1 MDSLRQKQS
10 LEERVSELEA
20 QVAELQHEMALMKA
34 EEIDMQSFMSV
45 GEEALR
51 DKAAPAS
58 IVEEEPIV
66 EAKVEEHPMEPVIET
81 TAFEPKIE
89 AAAEEEQEATVGE
102 PIDFQPMGRMQ
113 PALPHSVGNA
123 AAADKQNPAG
133 KSLESKIGK
142 MLIPLA
148 GSALIIFA
156 LVLFGS
162 LIQPRLTDT
171 MKAIL
176 MTVVSAAIAGVGVW
190 RMHSDTKFR
199 TLFAA
204 LAGCGSA
211 GLYVTLLVSHLVLG
225 VLPEVPLMV
234 CVVLWIAAM
243 TALSKYKSRM
253 FCYICYIGILISA
266 YMTVQRWG
274 GSPVGL
280 IVYMLSVGALFA
292 TNWTRRYKQDAWLL
306 WQYPLVML
314 PMADNY
320 DSSTLAQLLIFLS
333 TTAVLA
339 GQVIY
344 YHRQIRQRLLLA
356 IPTLLSLFVLMWSA
370 TQFQYR
376 DNANL
381 LSLDLYFGSMS
392 LFDNPVAWSLLLS
405 ATLLGLCVLYYRYF
419 GSSSLKNRKV
429 LFYLMCGFTAVV
441 IPALNF
447 GTFYHGWCGS
457 FFVPALLALGLGCYY
472 NKAKVRYL
480 GYVYLFL
487 YTCSYA
493 DRLSIPYEISN
504 MTDPEHGVEANLHL
518 QSGAFLYL
526 ATLIGIGYWL
536 WERCADK
543 EKRILLGGLAWGI
556 IGLRFCDWL
565 DYELTYLLLV
575 AYCLK
580 LNFKP
585 VIDKAV
591 DPNSRKWDTVS
602 VMTFLLAI
610 ACLPVRFGLL
620 FSDDPSAL
628 LYIPNDYGSPLVGLL
643 ASVMLWLVAY
653 LKQSDAHKLMAYILL
668 AINLMFSMHQHN
680 LSLSMTVWSAY
691 LVPVLVCAY
700 WTWRHYNL
708 ADKLGLSALAF
719 CFIISLNLCDILG
732 GTEVWTLSALF
743 VILCGVMRFAIDPRT
758 GTVEPISNKFCIAA
772 HELLLLLGTCLLRGE
787 AERLH
792 FIHPLEGTEPYSTAL
807 LVIIVLMLAVVNLRR
822 VNALMRYMPERR
834 VSFYNGLK
842 FTWTLWIILGRFS
855 AVSYLISL
863 AGIVLAIAFIV
874 AGFRFNY
881 KGLRLYG
888 LVLTMVCVIKLLFW
902 DIVFDNAFYRPIS
915 FLVAGILLF
924 LISYIYFRLEK
935 NTSVLQDKSK

>member
-1 MDSLRQKQS
+1 M
-10 LEERVSELEA
+10 EERVSELEA
-20 QVAELQHEMALMKA
+20 QVAELQREMALLKA

-51 DKAAPAS
+51 DKSAPTS
-58 IVEEEPIV
+58 IAEEEPTV
-66 EAKVEEHPMEPVIET
+66 EPMIEEPPVEPVVEP
-81 TAFEPKIE
+81 TAVEPEKE
-89 AAAEEEQEATVGE
+89 PAADEEQAATVAE

-113 PALPHSVGNA
+113 PALPHSAGKE
-123 AAADKQNPAG
+123 AAADELIPAG
-133 KSLESKIGK
+133 KSLEAKIGK

-176 MTVVSAAIAGVGVW
+176 MTLVSAAIAGVGVW
-190 RMHSDTKFR
+190 RMHSSTKFR

-333 TTAVLA
+333 TTAVLV

-356 IPTLLSLFVLMWSA
+356 VPTLLTLFVLMWSA

-405 ATLLGLCVLYYRYF
+405 VTLLGLSALYYKYF

-429 LFYLMCGFTAVV
+429 LFYLMSGFTAVV

-457 FFVPALLALGLGCYY
+457 FFVPALLALGIGCYY
-472 NKAKVRYL
+472 GKPLLRIV
-480 GYVYLFL
+480 GYVYIFFYTIGYAPNLCIEYEVQRYATAIGESVDYVQLQCGVFL
-487 YTCSYA
+487 YFAALFGC
-493 DRLSIPYEISN
+493 
-504 MTDPEHGVEANLHL
+504 
-518 QSGAFLYL
+518 
-526 ATLIGIGYWL
+526 GYWVWRRRSMVEPRTL
-536 WERCADK
+536 QVCLLVG
-543 EKRILLGGLAWGI
+543 ILEL
-556 IGLRFCDWL
+556 CDCNWL
-565 DYELTYLLLV
+565 DAELTYLLLC
-575 AYCLK
+575 AYFIT
-580 LNFKP
+580 NIFKP
-585 VIDKAV
+585 FITTDEVRQGHILQAL
-591 DPNSRKWDTVS
+591 SI
-602 VMTFLLAI
+602 LLAFFV
-610 ACLPVRFGLL
+610 LPLRL
-620 FSDDPSAL
+620 FLSMMGETHAL
-628 LYIPNDYGSPLVGLL
+628 LQVPNIYGGPLTGISAATLMWLLGQKRQSNGLK
-643 ASVMLWLVAY
+643 AF
-653 LKQSDAHKLMAYILL
+653 AYILM
-668 AINLMFSMHQHN
+668 AINLLISMGHHYK
-680 LSLSMTVWSAY
+680 SLVAWGIY
-691 LVPVLVCAY
+691 LAVALFVAY

-732 GTEVWTLSALF
+732 GTEVWILSALF
-743 VILCGVMRFAIDPRT
+743 VILCGVKRFAIDPRT
-758 GTVEPISNKFCIAA
+758 GTVEPISNKLCIAA

-792 FIHPLEGTEPYSTAL
+792 FIHPLEGTEPYETAL
-807 LVIIVLMLAVVNLRR
+807 LVVFVLMLAVVNLRR
-822 VNALMRYMPERR
+822 VNSLMRYLPERR

>member
-1 MDSLRQKQS
+1 M
-10 LEERVSELEA
+10 EERVSELEA
-20 QVAELQHEMALMKA
+20 QVAELQREMALLKA

-45 GEEALR
+45 GEETLR
-51 DKAAPAS
+51 DKATPTS
-58 IVEEEPIV
+58 FVEEEPPV
-66 EAKVEEHPMEPVIET
+66 ETMIEESPMEPVIET
-81 TAFEPKIE
+81 TAVEPE
-89 AAAEEEQEATVGE
+89 VEPVADEEQEETAAE

-113 PALPHSVGNA
+113 PALPHSAGKESAV
-123 AAADKQNPAG
+123 DELNPAG

-176 MTVVSAAIAGVGVW
+176 MTVVSTAIAGVGVW
-190 RMHSDTKFR
+190 RMHSSTKFR

-274 GSPVGL
+274 GSSVGL

-333 TTAVLA
+333 TTAVLV

-356 IPTLLSLFVLMWSA
+356 VPTLLTLFVLMWSA

-376 DNANL
+376 DNANFL
-381 LSLDLYFGSMS
+381 RLDYYFDSTP

-405 ATLLGLCVLYYRYF
+405 VTLLGLSALYYKYF

-429 LFYLMCGFTAVV
+429 LFYLMGGFTAVV

-457 FFVPALLALGLGCYY
+457 FFVPALLALGIGCYY
-472 NKAKVRYL
+472 GKPLLRIV
-480 GYVYLFL
+480 GYVYIFFYTIGYAPNLCIEYEVQRYATSIGESVDYVQLQCGVFL
-487 YTCSYA
+487 YFAALFGC
-493 DRLSIPYEISN
+493 
-504 MTDPEHGVEANLHL
+504 
-518 QSGAFLYL
+518 
-526 ATLIGIGYWL
+526 GYWV
-536 WERCADK
+536 WRRCSMV
-543 EKRILLGGLAWGI
+543 EPRTLQVCSLVGILEL
-556 IGLRFCDWL
+556 CDCNWL
-565 DYELTYLLLV
+565 DAELTYLLLC
-575 AYCLK
+575 AYFIT
-580 LNFKP
+580 NIFKP
-585 VIDKAV
+585 FITTDEVRQGHILQAL
-591 DPNSRKWDTVS
+591 SI
-602 VMTFLLAI
+602 LLAFFV
-610 ACLPVRFGLL
+610 LPLRL
-620 FSDDPSAL
+620 FLSMMGETHAL
-628 LYIPNDYGSPLVGLL
+628 LQVPNIYGGPLTGIAAATLMWLLGQKRQSNGLK
-643 ASVMLWLVAY
+643 AF
-653 LKQSDAHKLMAYILL
+653 AYILM
-668 AINLMFSMHQHN
+668 AINLLISMGHHYK
-680 LSLSMTVWSAY
+680 SLVAWGIY
-691 LVPVLVCAY
+691 LAVALCVAY

-719 CFIISLNLCDILG
+719 CFIISLNLCDLLG
-732 GTEVWTLSALF
+732 ATEVWTLSALF

-758 GTVEPISNKFCIAA
+758 GTVEPISNKLCILA
-772 HELLLLLGTCLLRGE
+772 HEVLLLLGTCLLRGE

-792 FIHPLEGTEPYSTAL
+792 FIHPLEGTEPYETAL
-807 LVIIVLMLAVVNLRR
+807 LVVFVLMLAVVNLRR
-822 VNALMRYMPERR
+822 VNSLMRYMPERR

-874 AGFRFNY
+874 SGFRFNY

>member
-20 QVAELQHEMALMKA
+20 QVAELQREMALLKA

-45 GEEALR
+45 GEEVLR
-51 DKAAPAS
+51 DKPAPTS
-58 IVEEEPIV
+58 FVEEEP
-66 EAKVEEHPMEPVIET
+66 PMEPVVET
-81 TAFEPKIE
+81 TAVEPE
-89 AAAEEEQEATVGE
+89 MEPAAEEEQEETAAE

-113 PALPHSVGNA
+113 PALPHSAGKE
-123 AAADKQNPAG
+123 AAADELNPAG

-162 LIQPRLTDT
+162 LIQPRLTDM

-190 RMHSDTKFR
+190 RMHSSTKFR

-320 DSSTLAQLLIFLS
+320 DSSTLAQLLIFFS
-333 TTAVLA
+333 TAAVLV

-344 YHRQIRQRLLLA
+344 YHRQI
-356 IPTLLSLFVLMWSA
+356 LLSHFSVVPTILTLIVLMWCA
-370 TQFQYR
+370 TQFHCL
-376 DNANL
+376 NV
-381 LSLDLYFGSMS
+381 LDRFFFGTFFFGVTP

-405 ATLLGLCVLYYRYF
+405 VTLLGLSALYYKLYGRAK
-419 GSSSLKNRKV
+419 LENWKAM
-429 LFYLMCGFTAVV
+429 FYLMGGFTAMV
-441 IPALNF
+441 IPTLNF
-447 GTFYHGWCGS
+447 GAPYHDWCGT
-457 FFVPALLALGLGCYY
+457 FFVPALLTLLSGCYY
-472 NKAKVRYL
+472 NKKEIRYL
-480 GYVYLFL
+480 GYSYLLLSTFG
-487 YTCSYA
+487 YA
-493 DRLSIPYEISN
+493 RHLAIPYEVSLEVS
-504 MTDPEHGVEANLHL
+504 PEHFVQGYIRL
-518 QSGAFLYL
+518 QSSAFLYL
-526 ATLIGIGYWL
+526 ATLVGFGYWI

-556 IGLRFCDWL
+556 FELCHRAWL
-565 DYELTYLLLV
+565 DFELTYLLLV
-575 AYCLK
+575 AYCLT

-585 VIDKAV
+585 VIDKEV

-620 FSDDPSAL
+620 FTDDPSAL
-628 LYIPNDYGSPLVGLL
+628 LYIPNRYGGPIIGL
-643 ASVMLWLVAY
+643 AAGVMLWLE
-653 LKQSDAHKLMAYILL
+653 AHHKRNDVVKVVAYILL
-668 AINLMFSMHQHN
+668 AINLMFSMFFDK
-680 LSLSMTVWSAY
+680 LSVRMAFWGVY
-691 LVPVLVCAY
+691 LLPVLGGAY
-700 WTWRHYNL
+700 WTWRHYNRT
-708 ADKLGLSALAF
+708 DKLGLTALGL
-719 CFIISLNLCDILG
+719 CFICALGACDLLG
-732 GTEVWTLSALF
+732 GTEVWALCSLF
-743 VILCGVMRFAIDPRT
+743 VIACGVLRFAIDPQT
-758 GTVEPISNKFCIAA
+758 GTLDSVCNKICMFA
-772 HELLLLLGTCLLRGE
+772 HEFLLLVGTGLLR
-787 AERLH
+787 ERPESLY
-792 FIHPLEGTEPYSTAL
+792 FIHRQEGTEPYSTAL
-807 LVIIVLMLAVVNLRR
+807 LVVVVLMLALINLRR
-822 VNALMRYMPERR
+822 VNSLMRYLPEKG
-834 VSFYNGLK
+834 VSLYNGLK
-842 FTWTLWIILGRFS
+842 FTWTLGVILWRFS

-888 LVLTMVCVIKLLFW
+888 LVLTMVCVVKLLFW

>member
-1 MDSLRQKQS
+1 M
-10 LEERVSELEA
+10 EERVSELEA
-20 QVAELQHEMALMKA
+20 QVEELQREMALLKA

-51 DKAAPAS
+51 DKAAPTS
-58 IVEEEPIV
+58 MVEEEPIV

-81 TAFEPKIE
+81 TAVEPEIE
-89 AAAEEEQEATVGE
+89 AAAEEKQEATVAE

-113 PALPHSVGNA
+113 PALPRSAGNA
-123 AAADKQNPAG
+123 AATEELNPAG

-176 MTVVSAAIAGVGVW
+176 MTVVSAGIAGVGIW
-190 RMHSDTKFR
+190 RMHRSDRFR

-225 VLPEVPLMV
+225 VLPEMPLMV

-253 FCYICYIGILISA
+253 FCFICYIGILVSA

-280 IVYMLSVGALFA
+280 IVYMISVGALFA
-292 TNWTRRYKQDAWLL
+292 TNCTRRYKQDAWLL

-333 TTAVLA
+333 TAAVLA

-356 IPTLLSLFVLMWSA
+356 VPTLLTLFVLMWSA

-376 DNANL
+376 ENANL
-381 LSLDLYFGSMS
+381 LNLNYYFDSKP

-405 ATLLGLCVLYYRYF
+405 ATLIGLSVLYYKYF
-419 GSSSLKNRKV
+419 DSSLLKNRKA
-429 LFYLMCGFTAVV
+429 LFYLMGGFTALV

-447 GTFYHGWCGS
+447 GTFYHGWCGA
-457 FFVPALLALGLGCYY
+457 FCIPALLALGLGCYY
-472 NKAKVRYL
+472 NKEKLRYL

-493 DRLSIPYEISN
+493 DRLSIPYEVSEQTGSEPFEQVQVY
-504 MTDPEHGVEANLHL
+504 MHL
-518 QSGAFLYL
+518 QSGIFLYL
-526 ATLIGIGYWL
+526 ATLVGFGYWL
-536 WERCADK
+536 WRRCAQL
-543 EKRILLGGLAWGI
+543 EKGILLCGLAWGI
-556 IGLRFCDWL
+556 CELCICNWL
-565 DYELTYLLLV
+565 DSELTCLLLFAYCMTLTFKPEIVTGADLKTKRAWDGILGLSVLLAVAVVPLRIYLL
-575 AYCLK
+575 
-580 LNFKP
+580 F
-585 VIDKAV
+585 
-591 DPNSRKWDTVS
+591 VS
-602 VMTFLLAI
+602 SASDHLAALLAI
-610 ACLPVRFGLL
+610 PNRYGGPVIGL
-620 FSDDPSAL
+620 AA
-628 LYIPNDYGSPLVGLL
+628 G
-643 ASVMLWLVAY
+643 VMLWLE
-653 LKQSDAHKLMAYILL
+653 AHHKRNDVVKVVAYILL
-668 AINLMFSMHQHN
+668 AINLMFSMFFDK
-680 LSLSMTVWSAY
+680 LSVRMAFWGVY
-691 LVPVLVCAY
+691 LLPVLGCAY
-700 WTWRHYNL
+700 WTWRHYNRT
-708 ADKLGLSALAF
+708 DKLGLTALGL
-719 CFIISLNLCDILG
+719 CFICALGACDLLG
-732 GTEVWTLSALF
+732 GTEVWALCSLF
-743 VILCGVMRFAIDPRT
+743 VIACGVLRFAIDPQT
-758 GTVEPISNKFCIAA
+758 GTLDSGCNKICMIA
-772 HELLLLLGTCLLRGE
+772 HEFLLLVGTGLLRE
-787 AERLH
+787 SPEPLY
-792 FIHPLEGTEPYSTAL
+792 FIHSQEGTEPYSTAL
-807 LVIIVLMLAVVNLRR
+807 LVVVVLMLALINLRR
-822 VNALMRYMPERR
+822 VNSLMRYLPEKG
-834 VSFYNGLK
+834 VSLYNGLK
-842 FTWTLWIILGRFS
+842 FTWTLGVILWRFS

-874 AGFRFNY
+874 AGFRFSY

-888 LVLTMVCVIKLLFW
+888 LVLTMVCVIKLLFF